1 MSNRKI
7 LYRRPFLSEIDADD
21 CPFNFY
27 CPKGS
32 SIPRPCSPGTY
43 QDELDQEQCK
53 TCPAGSFC
61 LETDTNADD
70 SVDSIN
76 IIEPQLCA
84 LMIIV
89 QAVVLRLYCVHMV
102 LIQLT

>member
-1 MSNRKI
+1 MTAPST
-7 LYRRPFLSEIDADD
+7 
-21 CPFNFY
+21 
-27 CPKGS
+27 
-32 SIPRPCSPGTY
+32 SIVQKAVQYNVHEHGTY
-43 QDELDQEQCK
+43 QDELGQEQCK

-61 LETDTNADD
+61 LETYISADD
-70 SVDSIN
+70 SADFIN

-89 QAVVLRLYCVHMV
+89 QAVVLCLYCVYVV